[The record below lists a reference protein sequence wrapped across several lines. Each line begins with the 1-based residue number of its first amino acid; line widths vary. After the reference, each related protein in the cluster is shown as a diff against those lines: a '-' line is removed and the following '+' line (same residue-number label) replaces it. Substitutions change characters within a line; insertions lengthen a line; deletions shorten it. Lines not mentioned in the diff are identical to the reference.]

1 MPTIKQ
7 VPTTFSP
14 ETVSTIMIAIPIA
27 NRLCF
32 EINQW
37 LVHYCTSTIV
47 SPFGR
52 GPYSAKGSPVWTPKP
67 PLTPTDPLLVLG
79 IRISM
84 YSGHRKKIM
93 KKEYTYILHWHKLV
107 QSIRIQSCVTSYHF
121 RTAQLFVNYFTIKC
135 WEVDWVMAIS
145 HRRQTAMQALEL
157 LWIAWQL
164 SGHPL
169 QFDITPIF
177 HIPNQT
183 LSLSFSQWPQP
194 CCPTFFFFF

>member
-1 MPTIKQ
+1 MTRALLYLNYCVCLWQRSLFCKGI
-7 VPTTFSP
+7 TSLDP
-14 ETVSTIMIAIPIA
+14 ETSTNSHWSLVSSWDKD
-27 NRLCF
+27 LYV
-32 EINQW
+32 QW
-37 LVHYCTSTIV
+37 
-47 SPFGR
+47 
-52 GPYSAKGSPVWTPKP
+52 AQ
-67 PLTPTDPLLVLG
+67 
-79 IRISM
+79 
-84 YSGHRKKIM
+84 KKIM

-121 RTAQLFVNYFTIKC
+121 RTAQLFVNYFTIKY